1 MAQNLKMEAAR
12 RREIA
17 SRGRGNQ
24 QFNNSNNRRGFGRY
38 NRNNFQSRSMSNTRN
53 NGSFGSSQSQTQS
66 RNFRGRARGR
76 GRIFRGRGQR
86 SVALADRTQFGRS
99 RSMSRNRSSSYGSRQ
114 FSRSRSGSRAGS
126 QSSSRFS
133 SRSQGSSRLRPS
145 SRSRYSS
152 RSRSN
157 SSQRSGKTV
166 RFQNKGQ
173 GRGRRVAAINDG
185 IPNRGYGPSKEESTR
200 KKMTEF
206 GLNGCTGCLSRDHV
220 FDKFKSCDSI
230 CPFCEKEFD
239 ENENRHYA
247 FNCNKHPEERRECL
261 QILSEHASKR

>member
-1 MAQNLKMEAAR
+1 MEAAR

-24 QFNNSNNRRGFGRY
+24 QFNNNNNRRGFGRY
-38 NRNNFQSRSMSNTRN
+38 NRNNFQSRSMSNARN
-53 NGSFGSSQSQTQS
+53 NGSFGRGQSG
-66 RNFRGRARGR
+66 NFRGRARGR
-76 GRIFRGRGQR
+76 GRIFRGQGQR
-86 SVALADRTQFGRS
+86 SVASADRTQFGRS
-99 RSMSRNRSSSYGSRQ
+99 RSMSRNRSSSYGSKR

-126 QSSSRFS
+126 RSSSRFS
-133 SRSQGSSRLRPS
+133 SRSRGSSRSRPS
-145 SRSRYSS
+145 SGSRYSS

-157 SSQRSGKTV
+157 SSHRSGKTV
-166 RFQNKGQ
+166 RFQNR
-173 GRGRRVAAINDG
+173 GRGRGRGVAAVNNG
-185 IPNRGYGPSKEESTR
+185 RSNGNYGPSKEESTR
-200 KKMTEF
+200 KKMKEF

-220 FDKFKSCDSI
+220 FDRFKSCDRS

-247 FNCNKHPEERRECL
+247 FNCNKRPEERRECL